1 MTISSSTEI
10 ADEILQS
17 KKYSNIDRA
26 TVERICLE
34 TIPKYKKQK
43 DIIKAVKRKLHII
56 HESFLQEGCHE
67 NAKIILNDYESDDI
81 NFDKPLALQLLALH
95 NSTKERLAQI
105 EEIYAFISQ
114 HVKCEDRII
123 DIGCGFNP
131 LALPF
136 LAQQPKSYFAYDI
149 NSSTAQTLNTYFNMA
164 ELPSYHAEICD
175 MVTDIPKAQG
185 DVLFA
190 FKLFPLLQQQQK
202 GRDFEVLT
210 MLNCP
215 TSIISFPTKSAS
227 GKEKGMEAFYSTQ
240 FEERLPS
247 DFVVIEKVVF
257 ANEMFYVVGR

>member
-1 MTISSSTEI
+1 MTVNSSNEI
-10 ADEILQS
+10 AVEILQS
-17 KKYSNIDRA
+17 KKYSNIDRT

-43 DIIKAVKRKLHII
+43 DVIKAAKRKLHII

-67 NAKIILNDYESDDI
+67 KAEIILNGYQGDDI
-81 NFDKPLALQLLALH
+81 KFDKSLAFQLLTLH
-95 NSTKERLAQI
+95 NSTKERLPQI

-114 HVKCEDRII
+114 YAKSEDSII

-136 LAQQPKSYFAYDI
+136 FTELPKNYFACDI
-149 NSSTAQTLNTYFNMA
+149 NSSTAKVLNKYFNMA
-164 ELPSYHAEICD
+164 KLPSYNAEICD
-175 MVTDIPKAQG
+175 MVTDTPSTHG

-190 FKLFPLLQQQQK
+190 FKLFPLLQQQKK
-202 GRDFEVLT
+202 GRDFDVLS

-227 GKEKGMEAFYSTQ
+227 GKEKGMEAFYSMQ
-240 FEERLPS
+240 FEKRLPS
-247 DFVVIEKVVF
+247 DFVVIEKAVF
-257 ANEMFYVVGR
+257 ANEMFYVVRR